1 MESIIDRFI
10 IKINLISHRILQVG
24 LLLLVSLFSFEVVA
38 DPVSIR
44 AKDVDGIGKMIFTW
58 PKPVPF
64 VARLKGRQLIIQFS
78 RPIEA
83 NYTSTVRTLKQYV
96 GMPSLRD
103 NGKTLTF
110 PLLGDSSHNYYSNG
124 RTIVVEVI
132 RDDFQS
138 PIIKKINTKRNKL
151 QNIAI
156 RTGIYPSYN
165 RIVFDWR
172 NKVPYSIEKNKNL
185 VKIVFRAKA
194 NIRLR
199 SLKQYNLRNINGAVS
214 IVKEN
219 NTIVG
224 LSVPST
230 SDFKHFR
237 SGYKIVVDIS
247 NPKDLNDALPIG
259 ALSSMIFGSQKI
271 SDKRKSIFTSKQA
284 AITNSKIRIPQLSN
298 TFKETIDDTQNGLKL
313 AQNIIKEESQKPL
326 SSSIK
331 KPKATKTPQGSKQQL
346 KKKED
351 KLKQKLLKEVSC
363 APTPKP
369 KKKITADDIK
379 NVSLRVDWPGPV
391 AAAVF
396 RRAGNLWMVFDKA
409 QKVDICKLKDQGG
422 LALKSITQD
431 PSDSSTI
438 LRLVTIEG
446 INPSIRR
453 DGFAWIFD
461 FKKQLMKPETP
472 INISTKLTKLGP
484 KLLATIRDA
493 GEPIYFKDTKVYD
506 NLFVIPVITLST
518 GIIRNYK
525 YPQLNILESAQ
536 GIVIKPNIDDL
547 TIRSKQQNVEIF
559 SPSRLALST
568 KGMAK
573 AKGKTIQAL
582 SRIFTIR
589 TWRNIRRQKPGEFYF
604 TKRKILD
611 RLSRVK
617 GPEKDKARMDLALF
631 LFGNGYSYEANG
643 VLKVIKAKNP
653 DIDLTGKYRLLSGAT
668 NFMMGRNTEALKML
682 MHPSMGDTD
691 EGNFWRAAAKLTAGE
706 DIENSAK
713 FLSKKGNIFN
723 AYPRPIKVKVG
734 ILAVEAD
741 IAVGDVK
748 AGIKHLGSLAKESLL
763 PQEIDQLALVEGR
776 LKKQAGD
783 FKGAIKAWEAVE
795 KGTHFPSIA
804 ASIVDRTNLLLDL
817 KKMQPEKAI
826 RELEKLRYLWRG
838 GDFEFNLLS
847 RLGVLYNQV
856 GKYRKGLR
864 TLRSAVSNFSGRK
877 EVATLTQEMEAAF
890 IELYLNDQADKL
902 APIRALALFEEFK
915 ELTPSGA
922 EGDEMIRKLA
932 SRLTG
937 VDLLEQASK
946 LLLQQVEFRLKGNEK
961 AKVGGQLA
969 NVYLLNKEPE
979 KAVDILV
986 KTQTG
991 SAANS
996 KQRRYINSRA
1006 LIELKRFNEALTP
1019 LENDESREADL
1030 LRTEIYWGR
1039 DWPKAANSLQ
1049 RLLKTSGAG
1058 PGRKLDE
1065 RQAQL
1070 VLNYG
1075 VALAYSGNNR
1085 GITRLNKDYT
1095 KEMDTTPFKDAFRL
1109 IASPDSVGLI
1119 DYRTISGRVK
1129 LVSNFKNFMVGY
1141 RKRLEQNKLSLVN

>member
-1 MESIIDRFI
+1 MEIFI
-10 IKINLISHRILQVG
+10 SKISLNNRR
-24 LLLLVSLFSFEVVA
+24 LLHFGFLLFVLLFSFEAVA
-38 DPVSIR
+38 DRVSIR
-44 AKDVDGIGKMIFTW
+44 AKDVDGVGKIIFTW
-58 PKPVPF
+58 PTPVPF
-64 VARLKGRQLIIQFS
+64 VARLSGRQLIIQFS
-78 RPIEA
+78 RPIESS
-83 NYTSTVRTLKQYV
+83 YTSAVKTLKKYI
-96 GMPSLRD
+96 GMPSLQD

-110 PLLGDSSHNYYSNG
+110 PLLGDFSHNYYSSG
-124 RTIVVEVI
+124 RTVIVEVI
-132 RDDFQS
+132 REELQY
-138 PIIKKINTKRNKL
+138 KITNKISTKRDKIKNV
-151 QNIAI
+151 AI
-156 RTGIYPSYN
+156 RIGAYPSYN

-172 NKVPYSIEKNKNL
+172 KKVPYSLEKKKNL
-185 VKIVFRAKA
+185 LKMVFRAKA
-194 NIRLR
+194 NIELR
-199 SLKQYNLRNINGAVS
+199 PINQKNLRNIKGAIS
-214 IVKEN
+214 LIKESE
-219 NTIVG
+219 TIVG
-224 LSVPST
+224 LSIPST
-230 SDFKHFR
+230 SNFKHFR
-237 SGYKIVVDIS
+237 SGSKIVVDVS
-247 NPKDLNDALPIG
+247 NPTDLNDAPPIK
-259 ALSSMIFGSQKI
+259 ALSSLIFDSKQI
-271 SDKRKSIFTSKQA
+271 SNNRESSFTSKQA
-284 AITNSKIRIPQLSN
+284 AITNSQIRRPQISN
-298 TFKETIDDTQNGLKL
+298 TFVSSIDNIQGQFRL
-313 AQNIIKEESQKPL
+313 AQNIQKTKDQTTVSP
-326 SSSIK
+326 SVK
-331 KPKATKTPQGSKQQL
+331 KSKITKGSNKAAPNS
-346 KKKED
+346 KKKEN
-351 KLKQKLLKEVSC
+351 KLKQKLLKDVAC

-379 NVSLRVDWPGPV
+379 NISLRVDWPGPV

-431 PSDSSTI
+431 PSDTSTI
-438 LRLVTIEG
+438 LRLVTVEG
-446 INPSIRR
+446 VNPTIRR

-472 INISTKLTKLGP
+472 INLSTKLTKTGP
-484 KLLATIRDA
+484 RLLATIRDA

-506 NLFVIPVITLST
+506 NLFVIPVITLAT
-518 GIIRNYK
+518 GIIRNYQ

-589 TWRNIRRQKPGEFYF
+589 TWRSIRRQKPGEFYF

-617 GPEKDKARMDLALF
+617 GPEKDKARMDLAIF

-668 NFMMGRNTEALKML
+668 NFMIGRNTEALKML

-723 AYPRPIKVKVG
+723 AYPRPVKVKLG

-741 IAVGDVK
+741 IAVGDVNS
-748 AGIKHLGSLAKESLL
+748 GIKHLGSLAKESLQ

-783 FKGAIKAWEAVE
+783 FKGAVKAWQAVE

-804 ASIVDRTNLLLDL
+804 ESIIERTDLLLDL
-817 KKMQPEKAI
+817 KKMKPETAI
-826 RELEKLRYLWRG
+826 RELEKLRYIWRG
-838 GDFEFNLLS
+838 GNFEFNLLS
-847 RLGVLYNQV
+847 RLGILYNQV

-877 EVATLTQEMEAAF
+877 EVATLTQEMESAF
-890 IELYLNDQADKL
+890 IELYLNDEADKL

-932 SRLTG
+932 SRLTK
-937 VDLLEQASK
+937 VDLLGQASK

-961 AKVGGQLA
+961 ARVGGQLA
-969 NVYLLNKEPE
+969 NVYVLNKEPE
-979 KAVDILV
+979 KAVDILA
-986 KTQTG
+986 KTKVG
-991 SAANS
+991 SASNS
-996 KQRRYINSRA
+996 QQRRYINSRA
-1006 LIELKRFNEALTP
+1006 LIELKRFKDALTP

-1030 LRTEIYWGR
+1030 MRTEIYWGR

-1085 GITRLNKDYT
+1085 GITRLNKDYL

-1109 IASPDSVGLI
+1109 IASPDSIGLI
-1119 DYRTISGRVK
+1119 DYRTISSRVK
-1129 LVSNFKNFMVGY
+1129 LVSNFKNFMVSY
-1141 RKRLEQNKLSLVN
+1141 RKRLKQNKLSLAN